1 MASVGARL
9 QEVNLVLDASLL
21 RAARLWHFI
30 VDTVRVVFGRTG
42 RTPLVAL
49 VQGLV
54 SGLEVPLVFAGAGP
68 KDREKGS
75 QERLNIGTGPK
86 DRE

>member
-21 RAARLWHFI
+21 RAAGLWHFI
-30 VDTVRVVFGRTG
+30 VAVFGRTG

-54 SGLEVPLVFAGAGP
+54 SGLGVPLVFAGAGP
-68 KDREKGS
+68 KDREK
-75 QERLNIGTGPK
+75 
-86 DRE
+86 